1 MFKKVLLPI
10 SSKTKERSL
19 KSVQA
24 AIHIKPDEVLLLHV
38 LDPVPETIG
47 GKDRQQL
54 QKEADDAVG
63 AIFSEY
69 EGLIRDS
76 GIHCSKIVDHGTP
89 ANVIVKIAER
99 EKADLIVMFSDG
111 QDSVTDLLLGSCTE
125 RVLRNT
131 AVALLVLR
139 K

>member
-1 MFKKVLLPI
+1 MFTKVLLPI
-10 SSKTKERSL
+10 STKTKERSL
-19 KSVQA
+19 KSVEA
-24 AIHIKPDEVLLLHV
+24 AIHVRPEEILLLHV

-54 QKEADDAVG
+54 QKDADEAVNS
-63 AIFSEY
+63 IFSEY
-69 EGLIRDS
+69 ETAIRDA
-76 GIHCSKIVDHGTP
+76 GIHCSKIIDHGAP

-99 EKADLIVMFSDG
+99 ENADLIVMFSDG
-111 QDSVTDLLLGSCTE
+111 HDSVTDMLLGSCTE

-131 AVALLVLR
+131 AIALLVLR